1 MNFKVENKKKNL
13 QKKLL
18 GGEKNVIY
26 IIIIILSIILFFIIL
41 FTMIKSIKTTPN
53 NVLLSNINLVDPV
66 DKFFTNIRSITKIDD
81 KIELNKI
88 MTSLKTDKITPEF
101 FSLAENYY
109 LQIPKSQL

>member
-1 MNFKVENKKKNL
+1 MNKKVVRNYLEISSLEDLKE
-13 QKKLL
+13 KKIFS
-18 GGEKNVIY
+18 EKY
-26 IIIIILSIILFFIIL
+26 
-41 FTMIKSIKTTPN
+41 K
-53 NVLLSNINLVDPV
+53 INLVDPV

-81 KIELNKI
+81 KIELSKI